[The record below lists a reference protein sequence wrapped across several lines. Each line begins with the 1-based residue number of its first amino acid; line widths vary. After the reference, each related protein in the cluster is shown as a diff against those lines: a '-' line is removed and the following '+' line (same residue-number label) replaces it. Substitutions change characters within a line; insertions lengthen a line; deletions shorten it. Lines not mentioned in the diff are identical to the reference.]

1 MQLNLAKKN
10 NKKVLFNHTLTRER
24 FFKEL
29 NKGKYVYLMFLPVLA
44 YYIIF
49 CYLPMYGIV
58 IAFKD
63 FIPGQSFFSGE
74 WVGFKHFINFF
85 KSPFFVRT
93 MKNTVMLNLWDL
105 AFGFPAPI
113 ILALLLNE
121 VKTEWFKKT
130 VQTISYLPHFV
141 AMVVIISIIKD
152 VLASDGLFNEINKWF
167 QVTFTGLDP
176 FDYRPIMY
184 LDKPSL
190 FRPIYVFSGIWQ
202 GVGWGSII
210 YLSTLS
216 GIDPQLYEAAEID
229 GAGRFKKMRHVT
241 LPGIAPTV
249 VILLIFAIGGMFS
262 SGFEKIILLY
272 KPLTYEVADVVATY
286 VYRKG
291 LEEAEF
297 SFSTAVGLF
306 NTVIN
311 FVLLV
316 LVNKVSRKLTET
328 SLW

>member
-1 MQLNLAKKN
+1 MQQALAKKISALRARSSKLT
-10 NKKVLFNHTLTRER
+10 KKK

-29 NKGKYVYLMFLPVLA
+29 NKGKYVYIMFLPVLVW
-44 YYIIF
+44 YIIF

-63 FIPGQSFFSGE
+63 YIPGQSFFSGK
-74 WVGFKHFINFF
+74 WVGLKHFVNFF
-85 KSPFFVRT
+85 TSPFFYRT
-93 MKNTVMLNLWDL
+93 MKNTVLLNLWDL
-105 AFGFPAPI
+105 VFGFPAPI

-121 VKTEWFKKT
+121 IKRTWFKRT
-130 VQTISYLPHFV
+130 VQTITYLPHFV

-152 VLASDGLFNEINKWF
+152 VLASDGLFNVLNKF
-167 QVTFTGLDP
+167 IQVTFSGLDP
-176 FDYRPIMY
+176 NIYKPIMY
-184 LDKPSL
+184 LDKPNL

-202 GVGWGSII
+202 GIGWGSII
-210 YLSTLS
+210 YLSALS
-216 GIDPQLYEAAEID
+216 GIDEQLYEAAEID
-229 GAGRFKKMRHVT
+229 GAGRFRKMLNIT
-241 LPGIAPTV
+241 LPGITPTV
-249 VILLIFAIGGMFS
+249 VILLIFAIGGIFS

-272 KPLTYEVADVVATY
+272 KPLTYEVSDVVATY

-291 LEEAEF
+291 LEEAQF

>member
-1 MQLNLAKKN
+1 MQLTLSKNKNAESLKGEKLTWKKF
-10 NKKVLFNHTLTRER
+10 KKEFH
-24 FFKEL
+24 
-29 NKGKYVYLMFLPVLA
+29 KGKYVYLMFLPVLVW
-44 YYIIF
+44 YILF
-49 CYLPMYGIV
+49 CYVPMYGIV

-63 FIPGQSFFSGE
+63 YVPGQGFFSGE
-74 WVGFKHFINFF
+74 WVGFKHFVNFF
-85 KSPFFVRT
+85 KSPFFYRT

-105 AFGFPAPI
+105 VFGFPAPI
-113 ILALLLNE
+113 ILALLLHE
-121 VKTEWFKKT
+121 IRSTWFKKT
-130 VQTISYLPHFV
+130 VQTITYLPHFV
-141 AMVVIISIIKD
+141 AMVVIISIVKD

-167 QVTFTGLDP
+167 QVTFNGIEP
-176 FDYRPIMY
+176 SSYKPIMY
-184 LDKPSL
+184 LDKAEY

-210 YLSTLS
+210 YLSALS

-229 GAGRFKKMRHVT
+229 GAGRFQKIWNIT
-241 LPGIAPTV
+241 LPGITPTV
-249 VILLIFAIGGMFS
+249 VILLIFAVGGMFS

-272 KPLTYEVADVVATY
+272 KPLTYEVSDVVATY

-291 LEEAEF
+291 LEEAQF

-311 FVLLV
+311 FLLLV
-316 LVNKVSRKLTET
+316 MVNKVSRKLTET